1 MLYDVKLISFNTD
14 EIIMIDLCMNLLKF
28 DASQAYECVDNMP
41 SVLAEGVDMNKV
53 KEIRAAFESE
63 GAILDVVPVSEEQTH
78 RKKTES
84 ESLKKNRERANSVTN
99 SLKSSD
105 LEIMNLKYNPYGNS
119 KNNDDILKSKDNKL
133 GSNKLED
140 RRSGVTYGR
149 RSTDINPMSTNYG
162 RRSTDVNP
170 MMYKDDNSLHS
181 NYITKDEEK
190 NDKSMSV
197 YTSDLKNDK
206 SMSVYTS
213 DLKNDKSMSVYTSDL
228 KNDKSKSV
236 YTSDLK
242 NDKSKSV
249 YTGDLNSEKSKSVY
263 TSDLKKDN
271 KYSPY
276 TGSFNDKSVY
286 TSNLDD
292 KIPEPYTDS
301 FDNKSVY
308 TSNMEDIKMQSSFGA
323 GFGNDTNTFN
333 SNYNNPFVQEETDN
347 ISQNISNSNEQY
359 IEQNNE
365 QQMGQEDFKFEVED
379 LPKTENMP
387 EIKKD
392 VEPPNIPYANNMM
405 NFTQQQDVGE
415 IRKDD
420 DTENLFSLS
429 GIKRNT
435 AKGKLPFEKEQIT
448 CPKCGSAFVSTKRG
462 QGLFGTSKV
471 KYICEACKN
480 KF

>member
-236 YTSDLK
+236 YT
-242 NDKSKSV
+242 
-249 YTGDLNSEKSKSVY
+249 GDLNSEKSKSVY

-365 QQMGQEDFKFEVED
+365 KQMGQEDFKFEVED

>member
-236 YTSDLK
+236 YT
-242 NDKSKSV
+242 
-249 YTGDLNSEKSKSVY
+249 GDLNSEKSKSVY

-308 TSNMEDIKMQSSFGA
+308 TSNMEDIKIQSSFGA

>member
-133 GSNKLED
+133 DSNKLED

-213 DLKNDKSMSVYTSDL
+213 DLKNDKSM
-228 KNDKSKSV
+228 SV

>member
-213 DLKNDKSMSVYTSDL
+213 DLKNDKSM
-228 KNDKSKSV
+228 SV

>member
-236 YTSDLK
+236 YT
-242 NDKSKSV
+242 
-249 YTGDLNSEKSKSVY
+249 GDLNSEKSKSVY

-301 FDNKSVY
+301 LDNKSVY
-308 TSNMEDIKMQSSFGA
+308 TSNMEDIKIQSSFGA

>member
-236 YTSDLK
+236 YT
-242 NDKSKSV
+242 
-249 YTGDLNSEKSKSVY
+249 GDLNSEKSKSVY

-271 KYSPY
+271 QYSPY

-308 TSNMEDIKMQSSFGA
+308 TSNMEDIKIQSSFGA

>member
-242 NDKSKSV
+242 
-249 YTGDLNSEKSKSVY
+249 
-263 TSDLKKDN
+263 KDN

-323 GFGNDTNTFN
+323 GFGNDINTFN